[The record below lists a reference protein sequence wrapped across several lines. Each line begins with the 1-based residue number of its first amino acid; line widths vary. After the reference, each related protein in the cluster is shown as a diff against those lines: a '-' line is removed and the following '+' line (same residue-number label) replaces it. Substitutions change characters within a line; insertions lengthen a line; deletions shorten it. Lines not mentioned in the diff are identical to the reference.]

1 MRRLVVVAVAALVLA
16 GGCSAVRDLSAT
28 HCPASRKLLPQGA
41 ADYID
46 FVQVGGI
53 TYHAGVRPVSGR
65 ALRDS
70 DLGAQVAAVGCKLAE
85 HIVEDPAQ
93 RYLDGD
99 AAYLDKGTALHAV
112 RGYRPAFRLAA
123 RRDGELVLFEAAE
136 NPRART
142 WGDLLDVAGKIRWI
156 GINDGSNRPL
166 AALRD
171 RQQVARLVELLLG
184 SRVGK
189 QAACADDKGVFLA
202 FHLDDATAT
211 TLAYSVHFRR
221 LDCRDPLPEAFG
233 AAIRA
238 ALR

>member
-1 MRRLVVVAVAALVLA
+1 MRCLVVVAVAVLVLA
-16 GGCSAVRDLSAT
+16 GGCSVVQDLSAT

-46 FVQVGGI
+46 FVQVGGV
-53 TYHAGVRPVSGR
+53 TYHAATRPESGQ
-65 ALRDS
+65 ALRDG
-70 DLGAQVAAVGCKLAE
+70 DLGTQVAVVRCKLAE

-99 AAYLDKGTALHAV
+99 AAYLDKGTALYAV
-112 RGYRPAFRLAA
+112 NGYRPGFRLAA

-142 WGDLLDVAGKIRWI
+142 WADLLDLGGKVRWI
-156 GINDGSNRPL
+156 GVNDGSNRPL
-166 AALRD
+166 AAIRD
-171 RQQVARLVELLLG
+171 RRQVARLVDLLLG

-189 QAACADDKGVFLA
+189 QVACADDGVFLA

-211 TLAYSVHFRR
+211 TLSYSVHFRR
-221 LDCRDPLPEAFG
+221 LDCRDPLPQAFG